1 MAGINGLGSS
11 LTNALSGA
19 LAQTQRLS
27 SSASNVA
34 NARSTGAIPNTD
46 GTVPGGRTAAY
57 APVATD
63 TVAATGGGTR
73 AVSRPVTP
81 SYIPEYQPDSPQ
93 ADDNGL
99 VAAPNVDPVTETT
112 TQISA
117 LSAYKANL
125 AVIRTQD
132 DMEREAINT
141 VA

>member
-11 LTNALSGA
+11 LTTALSGA

-27 SSASNVA
+27 NSASNVA
-34 NARSTGAIPNTD
+34 NARSTGAIPGTD
-46 GTVPGGRTAAY
+46 GTVPDGKTAAY
-57 APVATD
+57 APTATD
-63 TVAATGGGTR
+63 TVATNGGGTR

-81 SYIPEYQPDSPQ
+81 AYIPEYQPDSPQ
-93 ADDNGL
+93 ADENGL
-99 VAAPNVDPVTETT
+99 IAAPNVDPVTETT

>member
-11 LTNALSGA
+11 LTSALSGA

-27 SSASNVA
+27 TSASNVA
-34 NARSTGAIPNTD
+34 NAGSTGAIPGTD
-46 GTVPGGRTAAY
+46 GTVPTGKTAAY
-57 APVATD
+57 APTATD
-63 TVAATGGGTR
+63 TVATAGGGTR

-81 SYIPEYQPDSPQ
+81 AYIAEYQPDSPQ
-93 ADDNGL
+93 ADENGL
-99 VAAPNVDPVTETT
+99 IAAPNVDPVTETT

>member
-1 MAGINGLGSS
+1 MAGISGLGSS
-11 LTNALSGA
+11 LTSALSGA

-34 NARSTGAIPNTD
+34 NARSTGAIPGSD
-46 GTVPGGRTAAY
+46 GTVPAGKTAAY
-57 APVATD
+57 APAATD
-63 TVAATGGGTR
+63 TVATSGGGTR
-73 AVSRPVTP
+73 AISRPVTP
-81 SYIPEYQPDSPQ
+81 AYIPEYQPDSPQ
-93 ADDNGL
+93 ADENGL
-99 VAAPNVDPVTETT
+99 IAAPNVDPVTETT